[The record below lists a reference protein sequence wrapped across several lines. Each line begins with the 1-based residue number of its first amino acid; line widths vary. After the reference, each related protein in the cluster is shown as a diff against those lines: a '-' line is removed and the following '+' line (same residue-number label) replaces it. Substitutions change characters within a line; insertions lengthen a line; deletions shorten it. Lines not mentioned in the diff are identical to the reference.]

1 MGWCSLRRSA
11 RGDRGQQR
19 RSPRRLGEG
28 IAVIRRTAL
37 WISGK
42 PQRGPLITSLR
53 LAALPTASA
62 TAPPPS
68 TAAANTLHGPSRSP
82 VWLTGD
88 RRLCCAPHGEVRGRS
103 YRRTTLGRPA
113 GRARG
118 PGAPSITSAKSP
130 PSVSRSRTFKGARRM
145 GSVKRT
151 DRRAGFDRGPPWGG
165 PRLTGPGRRTGCR
178 TGQPAAG
185 RIGDPHPC
193 ADQLF

>member
-1 MGWCSLRRSA
+1 MVFLAKERAGRQRSTTPEPTPTRRRHCCHSTNSVVDFREA
-11 RGDRGQQR
+11 AAGAAHY
-19 RSPRRLGEG
+19 L
-28 IAVIRRTAL
+28 
-37 WISGK
+37 
-42 PQRGPLITSLR
+42 
-53 LAALPTASA
+53 LASCGA
-62 TAPPPS
+62 TDCVRYGS
-68 TAAANTLHGPSRSP
+68 TAKHSRCEHPQWSSRSP

-118 PGAPSITSAKSP
+118 PGAPYITSAKSP

-165 PRLTGPGRRTGCR
+165 PRLTGPGRTNRLPERPACCR
-178 TGQPAAG
+178 SYRRPA
-185 RIGDPHPC
+185 PLP
-193 ADQLF
+193 